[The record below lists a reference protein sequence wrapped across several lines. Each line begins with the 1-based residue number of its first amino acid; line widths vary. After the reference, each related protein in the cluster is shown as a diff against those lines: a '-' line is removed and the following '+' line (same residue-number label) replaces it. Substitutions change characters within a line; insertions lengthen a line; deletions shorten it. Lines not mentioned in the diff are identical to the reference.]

1 MSKEYKDLLERCLW
15 TFVETFASTLVITPA
30 IGVEISTLEVAVLAG
45 GAAVLSVVK
54 SFAKNK
60 ISPQEFKKASK

>member
-1 MSKEYKDLLERCLW
+1 MSEEYKDLLERCLW

-30 IGVEISTLEVAVLAG
+30 IGVEISTLEVAALAG
-45 GAAVLSVVK
+45 GAAVLSVLK

>member
-1 MSKEYKDLLERCLW
+1 MSQEYKDLIERCLW

-30 IGVEISTLEVAVLAG
+30 LGVEISTLEVAVLSG
-45 GAAVLSVVK
+45 GAAVLSVLK

-60 ISPQEFKKASK
+60 ISTPVKKVSR

>member
-1 MSKEYKDLLERCLW
+1 MSQEYKDLIERCLW

-30 IGVEISTLEVAVLAG
+30 LGVEISTLEVAALSG
-45 GAAVLSVVK
+45 GAAVLSVLK

-60 ISPQEFKKASK
+60 ISTPVKKVSR

>member
-30 IGVEISTLEVAVLAG
+30 IGVEISTLEVAALAG
-45 GAAVLSVVK
+45 GAAVLSVIK

-60 ISPQEFKKASK
+60 ISPQQFKKASK